1 MTHPK
6 YEQTLVV
13 LKPDAVQRS
22 LIGEIIQRFERV
34 GLKLVAIKM
43 FTPSPE
49 FIEKHYT
56 LEAGWLE
63 AVGNKRINGFKEKGL
78 VPPTEDPEEAGNEI
92 LTSLKNYMTASPVVA
107 MVWQGAHVVPL
118 VRKLVGG
125 TEPHSS
131 DVGTIR
137 GDFVHDSYVMSAG
150 DNRSIRNLIHAS
162 GSASE
167 AANEIPLWFKKEE
180 IIDYKLVQEAILYDV
195 NMDGKGE

>member
-6 YEQTLVV
+6 HDQTLIV
-13 LKPDAVQRS
+13 LKPDAVQRN

-34 GLKLVAIKM
+34 GLKLVAMKM
-43 FTPSPE
+43 FVPTPE
-49 FIEKHYT
+49 FKAHYT

-78 VPPTEDPEEAGNEI
+78 IPPTEDPLEAGEEI
-92 LTSLKNYMTASPVVA
+92 LASLKNYMTAGPVVA

-118 VRKLVGG
+118 VRKIVGG

-131 DVGTIR
+131 PVGTIR

-150 DNRSIRNLIHAS
+150 DGRSIRNLIHAS
-162 GSASE
+162 GSDTE
-167 AANEIPLWFKKEE
+167 AKNEIPLWFKKEE
-180 IIDYKLVQEAILYDV
+180 LNDYRLVQEGTIY
-195 NMDGKGE
+195 E